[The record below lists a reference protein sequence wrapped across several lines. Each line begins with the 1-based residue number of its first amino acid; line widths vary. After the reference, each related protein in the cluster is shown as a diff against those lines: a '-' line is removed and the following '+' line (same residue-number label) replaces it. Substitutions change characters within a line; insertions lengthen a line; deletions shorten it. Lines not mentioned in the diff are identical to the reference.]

1 MSVMAH
7 VVSPHRSA
15 RHRIRL
21 EGVANMFRLKSAI
34 PALVLAIAALPSAAA
49 TLFTYQGTL
58 DDGGSPA
65 NGTYD
70 FAFTVVNGSDNALT
84 ASLPRDDIV
93 VTDGVFTV
101 PLDFGIAFTTTQRY
115 LRISVR
121 PGAETGAYTTLTPNT
136 AFGATPTAIYAD
148 RAEDAQ
154 FSALADDVVD
164 NAINSVDIADT
175 AVTTTKIANNAVTA
189 TQIAS
194 NTLTLSKFE
203 GQNSLYDFSLT
214 AGANDCSDFSISF
227 GGDIDTDDIPILS
240 LPGDQVLPDK
250 IMVTA
255 LRVSAPNTVVVRI
268 CNVGT
273 TSAST
278 GALTWRL
285 TTLR

>member
-1 MSVMAH
+1 MSVMARD
-7 VVSPHRSA
+7 VTPRST
-15 RHRIRL
+15 RHRFRF
-21 EGVANMFRLKSAI
+21 EGIANMFRMKSAVA
-34 PALVLAIAALPSAAA
+34 ALVFALAALPTAAA
-49 TLFTYQGTL
+49 TLFTYQGKL

-70 FAFTVVNGSDNALT
+70 FAFTVVNGNDSPLT
-84 ASLPRDDIV
+84 ATLPRDDIV

-101 PLDFGIAFTTTQRY
+101 PLDFGNAFSTTQRY

-121 PGAETGAYTTLTPNT
+121 PGAETGPYTTLTPNT
-136 AFGATPTAIYAD
+136 PFGATPTAIYSDRAD
-148 RAEDAQ
+148 RAQ
-154 FSALADDVVD
+154 SAFVADDVVD
-164 NAINSVDIADT
+164 GSINTIDLDDQ
-175 AVTTTKIANNAVTA
+175 AVTTAKIANNAVTA

-194 NTLTLSKFE
+194 NALTLAKFE
-203 GQNSLYDFSLT
+203 GQNSLYGFTIS
-214 AGANDCSDFSISF
+214 APANDCTDYSIAF
-227 GGDIDTDDIPILS
+227 NGDVDTDDIPILS

-273 TSAST
+273 TSVNT